1 MFRDVKGY
9 FTILMLQ
16 VFFSIWLVASVG
28 YIESGVYNRDLEIV
42 TTFNF
47 STLRLV
53 IYEFIFFITIWCW
66 ARITKINVY
75 NFRIPNI
82 IVNKKVQYFSNIIVF
97 LINILFILNLIVSG
111 NVLTNSNISRFNF
124 YTIYS
129 KIGFIRI
136 LFYLVNPLSTVMGL
150 NFIFGRNKKIKV
162 LSVINII
169 IMLIYAR
176 LTGNE
181 FGVLLYIVFYFFLP
195 TIINTLNSIENKRNW
210 VRIFVKKYKKYIGY
224 AICLFGL
231 VILVK
236 INSFNHVNVFSKI
249 TESPIG
255 AFLYRALGLQGD
267 TWWATDK
274 LVINGYKDT
283 MQISNEFKAIFD
295 ETMKGQVG
303 IQYLMKLILPQ
314 TSLNRYMWGG
324 AELMS
329 GYPAL
334 NIVMY
339 GYIGSIFITVIE
351 ATLFFGL
358 TSYVYKKVIKKQYFR
373 VFLSV
378 ALLEQVMKVFGISG
392 IWYLGNFIPIM
403 CIILILV
410 IEYVYITMGK
420 RKLFC
425 KRDRL

>member
-1 MFRDVKGY
+1 MFINVKGY
-9 FTILMLQ
+9 FIILMLQ

-66 ARITKINVY
+66 AKITKINVY
-75 NFRIPNI
+75 NYRISNI
-82 IVNKKVQYFSNIIVF
+82 IVNKKVQYFSNTIVF
-97 LINILFILNLIVSG
+97 LINILFTLNLILSG
-111 NVLTNSNISRFNF
+111 SILTNSDISRFNF
-124 YTIYS
+124 YTTYS
-129 KIGFIRI
+129 KIGFIRP
-136 LFYLVNPLSTVMGL
+136 LFYLVNPLSAVMGL
-150 NFIFGRNKKIKV
+150 NFIFSRNKKIKI
-162 LSVINII
+162 LSLVNVI

-181 FGVLLYIVFYFFLP
+181 FGVLLYIVFYFFLA
-195 TIINTLNSIENKRNW
+195 TIINTVNSIEAKRNW
-210 VRIFVKKYKKYIGY
+210 VKIFIKRYKKYILY

-236 INSFNHVNVFSKI
+236 INSFKHVNVFSQI

-274 LVINGYKDT
+274 LTINGYKDT

-314 TSLNRYMWGG
+314 TSLNRYIWGG

-334 NIVMY
+334 NIAMY
-339 GYIGSIFITVIE
+339 GYIPTALITIIE
-351 ATLFFGL
+351 ASLFFEL

-378 ALLEQVMKVFGISG
+378 ALLEQVMKVFGIGG
-392 IWYLGNFIPIM
+392 IWYIGNLIPIM
-403 CIILILV
+403 SIILILV
-410 IEYVYITMGK
+410 IEYVYITMGRIK
-420 RKLFC
+420 
-425 KRDRL
+425 